1 MKKIFYVLFIIV
13 LMPCISNAQQI
24 NSQDTLFRVYSID
37 EIFNL
42 TIQNN
47 QTLKL
52 GAVNHEIAK
61 QSVEV
66 AKDRR
71 LPSVSTSLSAGYL
84 GDVLLIEKDF
94 SKSTTVPMPHFA
106 NAFAVEASQL
116 IFNGNVINNTIASAS
131 LQEQIAALDLE
142 ENTLD
147 MKLLVAGNYL
157 DLYKLYNQRD
167 VYRKNIEL
175 AELRLNQIDKLYK
188 QGMVTRN
195 DLIRSE
201 LQIANLN
208 LAVEQINN
216 NINILNKQLTTAMGV
231 SEDIYIV
238 PDTTILV
245 KKPQQLAQL
254 SIYQTEA
261 QLNYPSIKSAK
272 LNNEIA
278 EKGIQIAK
286 AERLPILSAYAGNN
300 LQRPLTSS
308 SPALDMYSNGW
319 QAGLRLSFNI
329 DALYKAPKNIR
340 LSQLRLKQSEE
351 YELLERQN
359 RSVNVN
365 AAFVKHNEAI
375 SQTQTL
381 EQNMRLA
388 DENYRITEKKYLNQ
402 LALLIDMLDA
412 SNAKLDA
419 ELQHTN
425 SEINILFTYYKLQK
439 EIGEL

>member
-1 MKKIFYVLFIIV
+1 MKKILYVLFMIV
-13 LMPCISNAQQI
+13 LMPCISNAQQT

-66 AKDRR
+66 AKDSR

-106 NAFAVEASQL
+106 NTFAVEASQL

-147 MKLLVAGNYL
+147 MKLLVAGNYF

-286 AERLPILSAYAGNN
+286 AERLPILSAYAGNT

-402 LALLIDMLDA
+402 LALLVDMLDA

-425 SEINILFTYYKLQK
+425 SEINILFSYYKLQK